1 MNKEFDI
8 NTPRIF
14 ELEDVD
20 HDEDVE
26 FEANNYISTQM
37 LEQED
42 LSEDKKILLKKNK
55 ELLVKMMVI
64 TDSEDD
70 SLIYDTDESKIC
82 KITTYNTP
90 QKKIVYK

>member
-1 MNKEFDI
+1 MMNKSLINLDRKELDTTNDSLQVKQILLINTSMRSSIKMNKEFDI

-37 LEQED
+37 LE
-42 LSEDKKILLKKNK
+42 
-55 ELLVKMMVI
+55 
-64 TDSEDD
+64 
-70 SLIYDTDESKIC
+70 
-82 KITTYNTP
+82 
-90 QKKIVYK
+90 